1 MDYNE
6 LQLKA
11 ATDPEFRARL
21 LADPAGELAKIGVEL
36 PDGMA
41 VRVIESTPEEIVMSI
56 PAAVPEG
63 TEVDEDALADAAAG
77 THPLLVALPI
87 AAGMWSF
94 VAGTIV
100 GKEAK
105 RNLG

>member
-21 LADPAGELAKIGVEL
+21 VADPATELAAIGIEL
-36 PDGMA
+36 PEGMA
-41 VRVIESTPEEIVMSI
+41 VRVIESTPEEIVLSI
-56 PAAVPEG
+56 PAALPEG
-63 TEVDEDALADAAAG
+63 TEVDEDSLADAAAG
-77 THPLLVALPI
+77 TNPLLVALPV

-94 VAGTIV
+94 VAGHIV
-100 GKEAK
+100 GKEVR